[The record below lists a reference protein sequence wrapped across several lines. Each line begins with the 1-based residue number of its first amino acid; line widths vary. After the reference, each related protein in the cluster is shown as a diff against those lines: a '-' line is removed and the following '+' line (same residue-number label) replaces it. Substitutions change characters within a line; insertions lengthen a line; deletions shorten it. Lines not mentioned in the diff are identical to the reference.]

1 MVRWLFGLGVA
12 LVVGGIVTWIFLA
25 AIRRYLGAYKPA
37 PDVKGVPAWLTGVI
51 ERLFFALVIAFNITG
66 AAIAMIGWLTLKMVT
81 NWNRPG
87 PEQDRVR
94 IVNAFAALLAGIIS
108 MLFAMVG
115 GLIIRGDISW

>member
-1 MVRWLFGLGVA
+1 MVRWLIGLGVA

-25 AIRRYLGAYKPA
+25 AIRRYLGTYKPA

-94 IVNAFAALLAGIIS
+94 IVNAFAALLAGIVS